1 MPVVTKSLG
10 SGTQSVLLTVEILEH
25 FAARKGSVSISEL
38 AREVGTSKSRIF
50 RHLQTL
56 VECGYVS
63 SPSGSGDY
71 QVGPK
76 LLNFCRSINARYD
89 MVSVAQPIMTEL
101 RNQFGHTVILS
112 RVDSSGIVVLN
123 TLGSDSPITIGIRR
137 GTTLPFDGSAQGKIA
152 MAFLPADRRKGT
164 GPLALAYKAL
174 SKADPGAIET
184 VKQNQW
190 ASGNIREGLF
200 GLASPVFGG
209 NGMLIATLALLDTRE
224 LMGRDAGERKG
235 TVLAEAARD
244 LSHHLT
250 QAGIISA

>member
-112 RVDSSGIVVLN
+112 RVDASGIVVLN
-123 TLGSDSPITIGIRR
+123 TLGSDSPITIVRARLAGVWRQRHADRHAGASGYARTDGARCRRAQGNRFGRSGARSVPSPDTGGYRR
-137 GTTLPFDGSAQGKIA
+137 GLTQGSVRVGPGRYQAPIVLLDDLILPTIRTPVRSEDHNDACWRPGRCLSEVDFDGA
-152 MAFLPADRRKGT
+152 R
-164 GPLALAYKAL
+164 
-174 SKADPGAIET
+174 
-184 VKQNQW
+184 
-190 ASGNIREGLF
+190 
-200 GLASPVFGG
+200 
-209 NGMLIATLALLDTRE
+209 TR
-224 LMGRDAGERKG
+224 
-235 TVLAEAARD
+235 
-244 LSHHLT
+244 
-250 QAGIISA
+250 